1 MYSWENGWIW
11 MDLDGFG
18 WIWGLSLQVNNMGTS
33 LWELNG
39 DLPGM
44 RFASINAS
52 KNPYLVAKIPLT
64 ITSWW
69 LTYPSEEYESN
80 WIIIPAIGENNIHV
94 PGTTNQISIEKTTA
108 VISGNPPNLSHE
120 HHQGELSPTYDSD
133 DPPSR

>member
-1 MYSWENGWIW
+1 

-52 KNPYLVAKIPLT
+52 KNPYLVAKILF
-64 ITSWW
+64 
-69 LTYPSEEYESN
+69 
-80 WIIIPAIGENNIHV
+80 G
-94 PGTTNQISIEKTTA
+94 
-108 VISGNPPNLSHE
+108 SGFGLGLSH
-120 HHQGELSPTYDSD
+120 QSL
-133 DPPSR
+133 